1 MTLFVNNLPQQAAQ
15 ADVLDLFR
23 NYGAIKHIFYPTN
36 WSTGEGLGFAFVQ
49 MTAKTQE
56 EIAKFQLHGA
66 DWMGS
71 LLNIRE
77 VSSD

>member
-49 MTAKTQE
+49 MTAKAQE

-66 DWMGS
+66 EWIGS
-71 LLNIRE
+71 SLNIRE

>member
-1 MTLFVNNLPQQAAQ
+1 MTLFINNLPLQVAQ
-15 ADVLDLFR
+15 ADILDLFGD
-23 NYGAIKHIFYPTN
+23 YGSIKHIFYPTHG
-36 WSTGEGLGFAFVQ
+36 STGEGLGFAFVQ

-66 DWMGS
+66 EWMGS
-71 LLNIRE
+71 LLHIRE